1 MASRKGLSQELP
13 PLILGTATFNTQ
25 YHHDPTRMPYADIVR
40 RALEHDIAAFDT
52 SPYYG
57 PSETLLGDALA
68 SLDPR
73 PPRAAYLLIT
83 KAGRIATD
91 EFDYSPAWM
100 RYSVCRS
107 LERLGTPY
115 LDLVYAHDVEF
126 VGPAD
131 VLAAVAELRRMRDQ
145 GLVRYVGISGYPVAV
160 LADLAGLVLERT
172 GEPLDAVMS
181 YGHFCLQNTRLGQP
195 DLLARFRAA
204 RVDCVLNA
212 SMLGMGLLTSRGVDN
227 GPMASWHPA
236 PPGLRS
242 ACADLASLAA
252 RHGERLEEVAIRWA
266 LENWARLGAS
276 LGTLARS
283 SADGALPERIGVSVM
298 GVAAVEELEETWALW
313 RSVVDTGDAAET
325 RRKRIAAL
333 VAGSMWPSLGPWK
346 DFAWES
352 GGEAFTNLRAA
363 PGVVP
368 DDDVAERWGLVA
380 RTTMDSAK
388 I

>member
-1 MASRKGLSQELP
+1 MATRKPLSQVLP
-13 PLILGTATFNTQ
+13 TLILGTATFNTQ

-57 PSETLLGDALA
+57 PSETLLGDSLA
-68 SLDPR
+68 ALDPAPAR
-73 PPRAAYLLIT
+73 DGYFLIT
-83 KAGRIATD
+83 KAGRVAAD
-91 EFDYSPAWM
+91 EFDYSPGWM

-107 LERLGTPY
+107 LDRLGTGY

-126 VGPAD
+126 VSAPD
-131 VLAAVAELRRMRDQ
+131 VLAAVTELRRLRDQ

-160 LADLAGLVLERT
+160 LARLAELVLEQT

-181 YGHFCLQNTRLGQP
+181 YGHFCLQNSQLGRP

-204 RVDCVLNA
+204 GVDCLLNA

-236 PPGLRS
+236 PPALRQ
-242 ACADLASLAA
+242 ACARLAAIAA

-266 LENWARLGAS
+266 LANWARVGAP
-276 LGTLARS
+276 LGTLACPAGTRPS
-283 SADGALPERIGVSVM
+283 SPRIGVSVM
-298 GVAAVEELEETWALW
+298 GVATVEELEETWALW
-313 RSVVDTGDAAET
+313 RSVVAAGGPPAPADRT
-325 RRKRIAAL
+325 DAL

-352 GGEAFTNLRAA
+352 GGEAFINRRKAHGA
-363 PGVVP
+363 VP
-368 DDDVAERWGLVA
+368 RDAVAERWGLLPKPVL
-380 RTTMDSAK
+380 DSAK